1 MMDIYQVIKEP
12 HITEKANIQKEGT
25 NQITFKVHKKAN
37 KVEIRQ
43 AVETFFKTKVLD
55 VRTMNVRGKRRR
67 MGKTVGKKSDWKKAV
82 VRLAPGENIEFF
94 EGM

>member
-12 HITEKANIQKEGT
+12 RITEKANLQKEDT
-25 NQITFKVHKKAN
+25 NQVTFKVHKKAN

>member
-12 HITEKANIQKEGT
+12 RITEKANIQKEDT
-25 NQITFKVHKKAN
+25 NQVTFRVHKKAN

>member
-12 HITEKANIQKEGT
+12 RITEKANIQREDT
-25 NQITFKVHKKAN
+25 NQVTFKVHKKAN

>member
-1 MMDIYQVIKEP
+1 VMNIYQVIKEP
-12 HITEKANIQKEGT
+12 HITEKANLQKEET
-25 NQITFKVHKKAN
+25 NQITFRVHKKAN

-43 AVETFFKTKVLD
+43 AVETFFKTKVLE
-55 VRTMNVRGKRRR
+55 VRTMNVRGKKRR
-67 MGKTVGKKSDWKKAV
+67 MGRTVGKKSDWKKAV

>member
-1 MMDIYQVIKEP
+1 MDLYKVIKAP
-12 HITEKANIQKEGT
+12 LITEKGTGLKEL
-25 NQITFKVHKKAN
+25 NSQIVFKVDRRAN

-43 AVETFFKTKVLD
+43 AVETLFKTKVSD
-55 VRTMNVRGKRRR
+55 VKTMNMKGKTRR
-67 MGKTVGKKSDWKKAV
+67 MGRNIGKRADWKKAI

>member
-12 HITEKANIQKEGT
+12 RITEKANIQKEDT
-25 NQITFKVHKKAN
+25 NQVTFKVHKKAN

-43 AVETFFKTKVLD
+43 AVETFFKTKVLE
-55 VRTMNVRGKRRR
+55 VRTMNVRGKKRR

>member
-1 MMDIYQVIKEP
+1 MNIYQVIKEP
-12 HITEKANIQKEGT
+12 HITEKANLQKEET
-25 NQITFKVHKKAN
+25 NQITFRVHKKAN

-43 AVETFFKTKVLD
+43 AVETFFKTKVLE
-55 VRTMNVRGKRRR
+55 VRTMNVRGKKRR
-67 MGKTVGKKSDWKKAV
+67 MGRTVGKKSDWKKAV

>member
-12 HITEKANIQKEGT
+12 RITEKANIQKEDT